1 MSKVSI
7 KELSEHTS
15 EIARRVREDQET
27 IELTFRG
34 EVFARIVP
42 ANPVVPKEW
51 NVSVDERWERRRKLA
66 KKASKYWPEGISAA
80 DAIAEDR
87 R

>member
-1 MSKVSI
+1 MTKVGI
-7 KELSEHTS
+7 RELSEHTS
-15 EIARRVREDQET
+15 KIARRVRENQET

-42 ANPVVPKEW
+42 VIPKEW
-51 NVSVDERWERRRKLA
+51 DVTFEERWERRRRLA
-66 KKASKYWPEGISAA
+66 EEAGKYWPAGLSAA

>member
-7 KELSEHTS
+7 KELSDHTS
-15 EIARRVREDQET
+15 EIARRVREERET

-34 EVFARIVP
+34 EVFAEIVP
-42 ANPVVPKEW
+42 VAPKEW
-51 NVSVDERWERRRKLA
+51 DVSLEERLERRRKMAEELA
-66 KKASKYWPEGISAA
+66 EYWPAGVSAA

>member
-1 MSKVSI
+1 MTKVGI
-7 KELSEHTS
+7 RQLSDHTS
-15 EIARRVREDQET
+15 EIARRVREDHET

-34 EVFARIVP
+34 EVFARIE
-42 ANPVVPKEW
+42 PVIPKELDL
-51 NVSVDERWERRRKLA
+51 SFEERWERRRKMAEAL
-66 KKASKYWPEGISAA
+66 SEYWPAGLSAA

>member
-1 MSKVSI
+1 MTKVGI
-7 KELSEHTS
+7 KELSDHTS
-15 EIARRVREDQET
+15 EIARRVRENQET

-42 ANPVVPKEW
+42 VVPVVPKEW
-51 NVSVDERWERRRKLA
+51 NVSFEERWERRRRLA
-66 KKASKYWPEGISAA
+66 EEASKYWPEGLSAA